1 MADVQ
6 LSIEVANGVAVPAMV
21 RRTVEA
27 TYSREVTE
35 ANSTTGEPATT
46 IVQDVVQVPLGG
58 DATASLALAS
68 VAPNTS
74 VHVRF
79 LSGTGAT
86 RLERSIAVPEG
97 TTEVSLE
104 LGESDV
110 KALAEPE
117 LTAELPNGMVR
128 RVGQLVAT
136 NTTPVT
142 FRPNDFR
149 IAIIDPA
156 RWTSLGLDAVFTMAA
171 LQTTSAPVNPETL
184 PQIAGLAWLPI
195 HLGIGGGFD
204 VLLPAESGK
213 AWLWWFSDLSNVAL
227 GAVSDDL
234 GTRQP
239 DTMTLPL
246 PPFAAAPEGG
256 PAEGIPGRVP
266 VDITESE
273 LSDNPDVFTEDPGAF
288 CRPFSNPERILGER
302 AFHVILRAEQ
312 PTLSS
317 EPTRKFPTFPLFD
330 FDPPIVAEQPG
341 TPIDRG
347 GGGLRSDRRSDSRR
361 HRTTDAPGVGSPR
374 RSRQPGDDDGSP
386 DAPGRLSRPARSG
399 QPWPRRDQ
407 RRQPPRLG
415 GRRQSLPGRHGRS
428 RPHPRVPP
436 ALAIQRLLARDRRQ
450 DADPRAAPDAADPED
465 RVGASRTDPSRGA
478 DPAARPGRRRG
489 GARADL
495 RGHGRGEPGGV
506 GERRVEVV
514 DERRRRR
521 LRVRR
526 RRLRHRR
533 RWRHSRASS
542 SSSTS
547 GGRETRAAEEQRLR
561 DTIRRFA
568 DSLRKL
574 DSIVVT
580 EVSQEETVTGT
591 TEIVRNAN
599 YAHSLTVIYYQILR
613 HLKLETAFASV
624 RECVFVPF
632 AIKPFTFARAYRWR
646 ESIRQGLRDR
656 KYSTALNY
664 LRDVTTGFAGSTVP
678 PGRRADH
685 QIRFIRGSITV
696 SLGVERPATAFEAV
710 FDEPS
715 WSVLR
720 PFLGVPALAIH
731 ARLREVV
738 ALAPRSDLPAGAG
751 TADRGQLG
759 RHAQTLGVRCV
770 AQRRLHAGFAL
781 SVQRF
786 SACRLHRRRAARPVR
801 LPADAVG
808 DPGRRDQPAD
818 ARLGRQRDLDQLH
831 V

>member
-1 MADVQ
+1 MADMQ
-6 LSIEVANGVAVPAMV
+6 LSIVVANGVVVPAMV
-21 RRTVEA
+21 RRMVEA

-35 ANSTTGEPATT
+35 TNSTTGEAATT

-79 LSGTGAT
+79 LSGTGAS
-86 RLERSIAVPEG
+86 RLERTIAVPEG
-97 TTEVSLE
+97 STEVSLE
-104 LGESDV
+104 LSESDV

-117 LTAELPNGMVR
+117 LTAELPDGMVR

-142 FRPNDFR
+142 FRPNEFR

-156 RWTSLGLDAVFTMAA
+156 GWTSLGLDAVFNMAA

-184 PQIAGLAWLPI
+184 PQIAALAWLPI

-227 GAVSDDL
+227 GAVNDDL
-234 GTRQP
+234 GQRRP

-246 PPFAAAPEGG
+246 PPFAAPPEGG
-256 PAEGIPGRVP
+256 PAEGVPGRVP

-330 FDPPIVAEQPG
+330 FDPPIVAEQPQ

-347 GGGLRSDRRSDSRR
+347 GGLRAIADRIRAA
-361 HRTTDAPGVGSPR
+361 TTRPT
-374 RSRQPGDDDGSP
+374 
-386 DAPGRLSRPARSG
+386 RLASVPLGEAVNRGMTMVRPT
-399 QPWPRRDQ
+399 
-407 RRQPPRLG
+407 
-415 GRRQSLPGRHGRS
+415 LPGAYLDFLGKANR
-428 RPHPRVPP
+428 
-436 ALAIQRLLARDRRQ
+436 
-450 DADPRAAPDAADPED
+450 
-465 RVGASRTDPSRGA
+465 
-478 DPAARPGRRRG
+478 
-489 GARADL
+489 
-495 RGHGRGEPGGV
+495 GRGEINADNPVDWEGDASRYQAATVVRGHILEYRLRWRSNGYSLGTV
-506 GERRVEVV
+506 AKTLTLAPRQTRRIQKVEWERRERTRRQEQTQLRDQVV
-514 DERRRRR
+514 DEVARERTYEDTVEASLEEWARGESKSSTSSGAGGFGFAAAGF
-521 LRVRR
+521 VIGGGGG
-526 RRLRHRR
+526 
-533 RWRHSRASS
+533 HSRASS

-632 AIKPFTFARAYRWR
+632 AVKPFTFARAYRWR

-656 KYSTALNY
+656 RVLHGPQLPARRDHR
-664 LRDVTTGFAGSTVP
+664 LRRIDRSAGSPSRP
-678 PGRRADH
+678 PDPFHPRLDHRLARCGAPGDGIRSGLRRA
-685 QIRFIRGSITV
+685 V
-696 SLGVERPATAFEAV
+696 VERVAAVPRGAGTGHPHSPPRGHRVAT
-710 FDEPS
+710 
-715 WSVLR
+715 
-720 PFLGVPALAIH
+720 
-731 ARLREVV
+731 
-738 ALAPRSDLPAGAG
+738 RSNLPAGAG
-751 TADRGQLG
+751 PANRRQVG
-759 RHAQTLGVRCV
+759 RTRSRS
-770 AQRRLHAGFAL
+770 RRQ
-781 SVQRF
+781 VCR
-786 SACRLHRRRAARPVR
+786 SAPTSRWRRAISSMVQHVSTSPSLYR
-801 LPADAVG
+801 LANSS
-808 DPGRRDQPAD
+808 PGRCCRRSGSTRPA
-818 ARLGRQRDLDQLH
+818 R
-831 V
+831 

>member
-1 MADVQ
+1 MMADMQ
-6 LSIEVANGVAVPAMV
+6 LSIAVANGVVVPAMV
-21 RRTVEA
+21 RRTVEV

-35 ANSTTGEPATT
+35 TNSTTGEAATT

-86 RLERSIAVPEG
+86 RLERTIAVPEG
-97 TTEVSLE
+97 STEVSLE
-104 LGESDV
+104 LSESDV
-110 KALAEPE
+110 KVLAEPE
-117 LTAELPNGMVR
+117 LTAELPDGMVR

-142 FRPNDFR
+142 FRPNEFR

-156 RWTSLGLDAVFTMAA
+156 GWTSLGLDTVFNMAA

-184 PQIAGLAWLPI
+184 PQIAALAWLPI

-227 GAVSDDL
+227 GAVNDDL
-234 GTRQP
+234 GQRRP

-246 PPFAAAPEGG
+246 PPFAAPPEGG
-256 PAEGIPGRVP
+256 PAEGVPGRVP

-330 FDPPIVAEQPG
+330 FDPPIVAEQPQ

-347 GGGLRSDRRSDSRR
+347 GGLRAIADRIRAA
-361 HRTTDAPGVGSPR
+361 TTRPT
-374 RSRQPGDDDGSP
+374 
-386 DAPGRLSRPARSG
+386 RLASVPLGEAVNRGMTMVRPT
-399 QPWPRRDQ
+399 
-407 RRQPPRLG
+407 
-415 GRRQSLPGRHGRS
+415 LPGAYLDFLGKANR
-428 RPHPRVPP
+428 
-436 ALAIQRLLARDRRQ
+436 
-450 DADPRAAPDAADPED
+450 
-465 RVGASRTDPSRGA
+465 
-478 DPAARPGRRRG
+478 
-489 GARADL
+489 
-495 RGHGRGEPGGV
+495 GRGEINADNPVDWEGDASRYQAATVVRGHILEYRLRWRSNGYSLGTV
-506 GERRVEVV
+506 AKTLTLAPRQTRRIQKVEWERRERTRRQEQTQLRDQVV
-514 DERRRRR
+514 DEVARERTYEDTVEASLEEWARGESKSSTSSGAGGFGFAAAGF
-521 LRVRR
+521 VIGGGGG
-526 RRLRHRR
+526 
-533 RWRHSRASS
+533 HSRASS

-632 AIKPFTFARAYRWR
+632 AVKPFTFARAYRWR
-646 ESIRQGLRDR
+646 ESIRQGYAIVDTPPP
-656 KYSTALNY
+656 ST
-664 LRDVTTGFAGSTVP
+664 TS
-678 PGRRADH
+678 
-685 QIRFIRGSITV
+685 
-696 SLGVERPATAFEAV
+696 AT
-710 FDEPS
+710 
-715 WSVLR
+715 
-720 PFLGVPALAIH
+720 
-731 ARLREVV
+731 
-738 ALAPRSDLPAGAG
+738 
-751 TADRGQLG
+751 
-759 RHAQTLGVRCV
+759 
-770 AQRRLHAGFAL
+770 
-781 SVQRF
+781 
-786 SACRLHRRRAARPVR
+786 
-801 LPADAVG
+801 
-808 DPGRRDQPAD
+808 
-818 ARLGRQRDLDQLH
+818 
-831 V
+831 